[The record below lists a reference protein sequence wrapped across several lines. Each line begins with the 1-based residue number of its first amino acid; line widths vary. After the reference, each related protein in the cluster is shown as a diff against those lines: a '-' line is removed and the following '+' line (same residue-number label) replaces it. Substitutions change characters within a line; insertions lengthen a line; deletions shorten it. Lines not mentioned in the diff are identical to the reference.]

1 MKTKEI
7 VILAIERVNS
17 QLKLKDKIK
26 YEKKFQIIGPKSK
39 LDSLLIVNFFL
50 EIENILKQEFKKNI
64 NLLND
69 NLFEKYSNKKYF
81 ILNLEKDLEKKIK
94 KIKK

>member
-39 LDSLLIVNFFL
+39 LNSLLIVNFFFR
-50 EIENILKQEFKKNI
+50 N
-64 NLLND
+64 
-69 NLFEKYSNKKYF
+69 
-81 ILNLEKDLEKKIK
+81 
-94 KIKK
+94 